1 MDVFTESQ
9 VVAIK
14 TKSISNFVKISEFR
28 EAFVLFD
35 KDGDGSITTRVKIA
49 FMHKPHNKC
58 SRKIHFP
65 SLE

>member
-1 MDVFTESQ
+1 M
-9 VVAIK
+9 VAIK
-14 TKSISNFVKISEFR
+14 TKSISNFVKIAEFR
-28 EAFVLFD
+28 EAFMLFD

-58 SRKIHFP
+58 SRKIQFP